1 MKKTVNFPSIR
12 VEQFTS
18 PVISGDTVIMYHL
31 YVNGNFYRAFS
42 SQDDLIQFLQSFV
55 KVNLGV
61 Y

>member
-1 MKKTVNFPSIR
+1 MKKTFNFPSIR

-18 PVISGDTVIMYHL
+18 PVISGDAVIMYHL

>member
-1 MKKTVNFPSIR
+1 MKKTFNFPSIR
-12 VEQFTS
+12 VDQFTS
-18 PVISGDTVIMYHL
+18 PVISGDSVIMYHL

-42 SQDDLIQFLQSFV
+42 SQEDLIQFLQSFV

>member
-1 MKKTVNFPSIR
+1 MKKTFSFPSIR

>member
-1 MKKTVNFPSIR
+1 MKKTFNFPSIR

-18 PVISGDTVIMYHL
+18 PVISGYTVIMYHL

-42 SQDDLIQFLQSFV
+42 SQEDLIQFLQSFV

>member
-1 MKKTVNFPSIR
+1 MKKTFNFPSIR

-18 PVISGDTVIMYHL
+18 HVISGDTVIMYHL

>member
-1 MKKTVNFPSIR
+1 MKKTFNFPSIR

-18 PVISGDTVIMYHL
+18 PVISGDTVDMYHL

-42 SQDDLIQFLQSFV
+42 SQEDLIQFLQSFV

>member
-1 MKKTVNFPSIR
+1 MKKTFNFPSIR

-42 SQDDLIQFLQSFV
+42 SQDDLIHFLQSFV

>member
-1 MKKTVNFPSIR
+1 MKKTFNFPTIR

-18 PVISGDTVIMYHL
+18 PVISGDTVVMYHL